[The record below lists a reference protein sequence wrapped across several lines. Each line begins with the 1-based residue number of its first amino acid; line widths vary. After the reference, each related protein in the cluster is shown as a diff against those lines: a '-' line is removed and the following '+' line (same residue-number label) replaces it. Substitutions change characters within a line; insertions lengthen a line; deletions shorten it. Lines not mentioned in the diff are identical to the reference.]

1 MWKWQAE
8 GEAKGVVVLIHSA
21 YEEHQRYAWQIEKW
35 RRNGFHVYMGDL
47 PGHGTLASPDSV
59 HREPFLNM
67 IRQLP
72 NYCAC
77 QRERVCR
84 SSFLDT
90 DLALRS
96 PSMPCQNSAI
106 PWLAPY

>member
-47 PGHGTLASPDSV
+47 PGHGTQASPDSV
-59 HREPFLNM
+59 HREPF
-67 IRQLP
+67 
-72 NYCAC
+72 
-77 QRERVCR
+77 
-84 SSFLDT
+84 
-90 DLALRS
+90 
-96 PSMPCQNSAI
+96 
-106 PWLAPY
+106 